1 MRKIATAQH
10 WVDKNCWNF
19 CMSLPFVCRICWS
32 KKISWKFVFSKC
44 PNFCRSIVTLEMAID
59 FFLIY
64 YFKICIIQGF
74 QKCIIH
80 ICPMLLRLVLIHQQG
95 VHTFTLTI
103 KLFGH
108 FADVTKDAF
117 IILSVYPFLIEK
129 SIFFKWV
136 SKHLY
141 ITSYLTHML
150 VNGHSML

>member
-95 VHTFTLTI
+95 DTCSQDQKVSFHLKYRSI
-103 KLFGH
+103 PGIFGMH
-108 FADVTKDAF
+108 SHSTPTRSEESGMNSYSD
-117 IILSVYPFLIEK
+117 L
-129 SIFFKWV
+129 V
-136 SKHLY
+136 SKNRW
-141 ITSYLTHML
+141 IKKS
-150 VNGHSML
+150 